1 MYGCSVMMFDFKRP
15 LSPQQESRLFDR
27 YHPVGGNDD
36 DFQESRKGQP
46 VRKATNLE
54 VPQKVAFS
62 MLKNK
67 EVQAKLSFYGLPT
80 DGKRQVHLS

>member
-1 MYGCSVMMFDFKRP
+1 MSPHLKIP
-15 LSPQQESRLFDR
+15 LSTAGIPFAYR

-36 DFQESRKGQP
+36 DFQDFRKAQP
-46 VRKATNLE
+46 VPKATNLE
-54 VPQKVAFS
+54 IPPKVAFS

-80 DGKRQVHLS
+80 DGKRQVHLSIFRN